1 MAHEIDV
8 RVTITVRQGPKVATS
23 RTLTLDAYDILDV
36 TVPGDGAA
44 HVVEVQPDDGAQ
56 VRLLVL
62 TASSYDADLTW
73 EADESGTSRALDEP
87 LVLAGQSLASL
98 LGSAANTIAFTN
110 ATGTDVDV
118 QILVAREAVA

>member
-1 MAHEIDV
+1 MPHAINV
-8 RVTITVRQGPKVATS
+8 RIAVKVDRGPQVTTS
-23 RTLTLDAYDILDV
+23 RTFELDAYDTLSV
-36 TVPGDGAA
+36 TIPADGAA

-56 VRLLVL
+56 LRLLVV

-73 EADESGTSRALDEP
+73 DPDESGTARALDEP
-87 LVLAGQSLASL
+87 LLLAGESVSGL

-110 ATGTDVDV
+110 GTSADVDV